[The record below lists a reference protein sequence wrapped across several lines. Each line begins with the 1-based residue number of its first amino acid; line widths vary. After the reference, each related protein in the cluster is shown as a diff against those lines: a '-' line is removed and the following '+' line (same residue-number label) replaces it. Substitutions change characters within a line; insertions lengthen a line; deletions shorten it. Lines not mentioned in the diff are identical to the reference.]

1 LSYSIFRVKGITN
14 TGAFSGLCKHDK
26 ERISTTNP
34 DINQEKSI
42 DNIDLIEC
50 NMTYKEKFNL
60 ITADMREDHNKRME
74 TMRSD
79 RVKTFEQYINTSK
92 NNVGTEMIF
101 TSDED
106 FFKSMSREEIK
117 EWAQE
122 SLKFVTDNIG
132 IKEENIIHAVVH
144 MDEKTPHMHVV
155 CVPLAYDYDKRAK
168 EERWSINQ
176 TKFIG
181 NRSKLSK
188 LQDKYNE
195 VMNQKGYALERGD
208 KGTLKQHKETIDYKK
223 EQIQKEVKSLSKSED
238 HIKSIIGKLND
249 VEVKQKAFSDK
260 LTISKEDYSI
270 LMQLAKQGES
280 KLLENTSMKA
290 KINTLTE
297 DKNKFKDLYNTVSD
311 ELKETKV
318 KAAAYEN
325 AINDINET
333 MKRMNIVKE
342 FNEEYYKMK
351 EEKEKAKQL
360 NKVKTSRSFD
370 RDI

>member
-1 LSYSIFRVKGITN
+1 MSYSIFRVKGITN

-60 ITADMREDHNKRME
+60 ITAPMREDHDKRME
-74 TMRSD
+74 SMRSD
-79 RVKTFEQYINTSK
+79 RVKTFEQYVNSSK

-106 FFKSMSREEIK
+106 FFQSMSKEEIK

-132 IKEENIIHAVVH
+132 IKKENIIHAIVH

-155 CVPLAYDYDKRAK
+155 CVPLTYDYDKRAK

-208 KGTLKQHKETIDYKK
+208 KGTLKSHKETIDYKK
-223 EQIQKEVKSLSKSED
+223 EQLQKEAESLSKSEE
-238 HIKSIIGKLND
+238 HIKGIIGRLND
-249 VEVKQKAFSDK
+249 IEVKQKAFSDK
-260 LTISKEDYSI
+260 LTISKDDYSI
-270 LMQLAKQGES
+270 LMQLAKKGES
-280 KLLENTSMKA
+280 KLLENLSLKS
-290 KINTLTE
+290 KVNTLIE
-297 DKNKFKDLYNTVSD
+297 EKDRYKSLKDSEHD
-311 ELKETKV
+311 ELYATQLELAKTKKLLNNTIKV
-318 KAAAYEN
+318 LPKLG
-325 AINDINET
+325 INLQELQE
-333 MKRMNIVKE
+333 KLK
-342 FNEEYYKMK
+342 
-351 EEKEKAKQL
+351 EKEL
-360 NKVKTSRSFD
+360 NRDSKGLD
-370 RDI
+370 RDR